1 MFILFIFYALFLA
14 YFGIFSHDTSI
25 SFCKCLS
32 EYRYWNYARMCAH
45 LNYYIHSCLKKRF
58 VFIYAENYI
67 FSCIL
72 FVKFD
77 LDILKYKKDLLFYA
91 KSWLCLFSTDLYSMI
106 IFCSFLYWSN
116 LILDWSETINSFHQ
130 LILFLSHEWREPIST
145 IWSTSRELYAVRSLV
160 GLN

>member
-1 MFILFIFYALFLA
+1 MFILFILYALFLA

-25 SFCKCLS
+25 SFCKCIS

-77 LDILKYKKDLLFYA
+77 LDILKYKKDLVEDM
-91 KSWLCLFSTDLYSMI
+91 KSPKED
-106 IFCSFLYWSN
+106 
-116 LILDWSETINSFHQ
+116 
-130 LILFLSHEWREPIST
+130 
-145 IWSTSRELYAVRSLV
+145 
-160 GLN
+160 